1 MCSGMTNPLVQH
13 QEQMGARFEE
23 SRIPLSYTSPVEEYW
38 AIRNHAGLINLSH
51 LGLLRVTGKDR
62 LSFLNGLVSNE
73 VLKLD
78 DGAGVR
84 SALLNTKAR
93 VLADLYLYA
102 REDDLLIDTGDVPGG
117 KVRDILERYII
128 TEDVQVKD
136 ASSEFVHLTMQGPKA
151 AESAK
156 ELFSITVSE
165 MKPLH
170 HKMIGPTMIII
181 RDRTCQSGFDMIIPV
196 DEGEAVWQGLL
207 LKGVTPAGLA
217 ALEILRL
224 EAGYPRYG
232 VDVDENTIILEAGY
246 KDAISFNKG
255 CYLGQEVV
263 ARATHIGRVNK
274 NLVQFQ
280 TDSDHAPGP
289 GSKLFATDKEAG
301 YVTSA
306 TFSPGLKAVVGLG
319 YAQREFAKVGTR
331 LFVNSDKGQMPTVIT
346 KLA

>member
-1 MCSGMTNPLVQH
+1 
-13 QEQMGARFEE
+13 MGARFEE
-23 SRIPLSYTSPVEEYW
+23 GRIPLSYTSSVEEYW
-38 AIRNHAGLINLSH
+38 AIRNHSGLVDLSH
-51 LGLLRVTGKDR
+51 LGLLQVTGKDR
-62 LSFLNGLVSNE
+62 LSFLNGLLTNE
-73 VLKLD
+73 VLKLNERT
-78 DGAGVR
+78 GIR

-102 REDDLLIDTGDVPGG
+102 REDDLLIDTGDVPGA
-117 KVRDILERYII
+117 KVREILDRFII

-136 ASSEFVHLTMQGPKA
+136 ITSEFVHLTLQGPQA
-151 AESAK
+151 TENAK
-156 ELFSITVSE
+156 ELFGITFAD
-165 MKPLH
+165 MKTLQN
-170 HKMIGPTMIII
+170 KMLGPTMIVV
-181 RDRTCQSGFDMIIPV
+181 RDRTGLSGYDMIIPN
-196 DEGEAVWQGLL
+196 DEAEAVWQGFL
-207 LKGVTPAGLA
+207 LKGVTPVGLD

-280 TDSDHAPGP
+280 TDSDHVPSTK
-289 GSKLFATDKEAG
+289 SKLRASGKEAG

-306 TFSPGLKAVVGLG
+306 AFSPGLKAVVGLG
-319 YAQREFAKVGTR
+319 YAQRDFAKEGTK
-331 LFVNSDKGQMPTVIT
+331 LVVESDWGPLPTVIT

>member
-1 MCSGMTNPLVQH
+1 MSNPLVLH
-13 QEQMGARFEE
+13 HEKMGARLEE
-23 SRIPLSYTSPVEEYW
+23 NRIPLSYSSPVEEYW
-38 AIRNHAGLINLSH
+38 AVRNHAGLADLSH
-51 LGLLRVTGKDR
+51 LGLLQVTGKDR
-62 LSFLNGLVSNE
+62 LSFLNGLLTNE
-73 VLKLD
+73 LLKMN
-78 DGAGVR
+78 DGTGVR

-102 REDDLLIDTGDVPGG
+102 REDDLLIDTGDILGA
-117 KVRDILERYII
+117 KVKDILDRFII
-128 TEDVQVKD
+128 TEDVQVTD
-136 ASSEFVHLTMQGPKA
+136 ITSRFVHLTLQGPQA
-151 AESAK
+151 SENARD
-156 ELFSITVSE
+156 LFGLRFAD
-165 MKPLH
+165 MKPLQ
-170 HKMIGPTMIII
+170 HKMLGPTMIIVH
-181 RDRTCQSGFDMIIPV
+181 DRTGQSGYDMIIPN
-196 DEGEAVWQGLL
+196 DEAEAVWQGFL
-207 LKGVTPAGLA
+207 LKGVTPFGLD

-280 TDSDHAPGP
+280 TESDHAPSP
-289 GSKLFATDKEAG
+289 KSKLQSSGKEAG

-306 TFSPGLKAVVGLG
+306 AFSPGLKTVVGLG
-319 YAQREFAKVGTR
+319 YAQRDFAKIGTK
-331 LFVNSDKGQMPTVIT
+331 LVVESDMGPLPTIIT